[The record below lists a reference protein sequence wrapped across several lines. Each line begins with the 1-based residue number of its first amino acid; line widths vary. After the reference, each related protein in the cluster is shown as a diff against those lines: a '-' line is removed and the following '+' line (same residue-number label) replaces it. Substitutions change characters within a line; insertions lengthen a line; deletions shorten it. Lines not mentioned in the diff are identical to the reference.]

1 MKTSD
6 FLLHMQHPT
15 KKTLETNYT
24 VMQWKPAHLEKK
36 KTLGRP
42 SQYGW
47 VWNNKNRVYDP
58 MMTEPESIAELSI
71 VNAIPVAWRKNASA
85 RRTVLYVP
93 SYAIAL

>member
-6 FLLHMQHPT
+6 FLLHMQHPA
-15 KKTLETNYT
+15 KKNFRNKLYSDAVKTCPSCKKN
-24 VMQWKPAHLEKK
+24 K

-58 MMTEPESIAELSI
+58 VMTEPESIVELSI
-71 VNAIPVAWRKNASA
+71 VNAIPVA
-85 RRTVLYVP
+85 
-93 SYAIAL
+93 

>member
-1 MKTSD
+1 MFHLVFLRYRYENERLPPTYAASYQKNFRNKLYSDAVKTCPSC
-6 FLLHMQHPT
+6 
-15 KKTLETNYT
+15 
-24 VMQWKPAHLEKK
+24 KK

-71 VNAIPVAWRKNASA
+71 VNAIPVA
-85 RRTVLYVP
+85 
-93 SYAIAL
+93 